1 MLNKKLTNLSCTFT
15 EHEGNSIDSI
25 RGGDR
30 DKRDENGVK
39 GGDWDERY
47 KKKSIWFGSYG
58 KDYV

>member
-1 MLNKKLTNLSCTFT
+1 MNLSCTFT
-15 EHEGNSIDSI
+15 EHEGNSIDGI

-39 GGDWDERY
+39 GGDWNKRY
-47 KKKSIWFGSYG
+47 EKRSIWFGSYG